1 MPPKK
6 IVLAD
11 DDLILRE
18 LAETK
23 LRAAGHDVTVAS
35 NGAQALQAV
44 SADGA
49 DLVISDLNMPD
60 MDGFELTKRLRA
72 DPSTRETPV
81 IVITGSEECDAV
93 DRAFAAGATSFLAK
107 PINWTLFNQAVMF
120 VLRAS
125 DDHQA
130 LRDARD
136 RARAG
141 EKFKD
146 ELLSV
151 MSHELRT
158 PLNAIIGFGQLLG
171 ERFQQEQDNLHREYS
186 EYIVDSGRRL
196 LGSISDMLLA
206 SDARTGPISITEDDV
221 TAGVLLEAAIA
232 QAPHAKGAAAIET
245 KIQDPDIRLLCDEQL
260 LARAISKLIDNALK
274 FSPQGEKIVVGA
286 AQIKNG
292 GLAIMVQ
299 DAGPGISKEKMLQ
312 AAAAFEQSEMS
323 SRRTKEGLGLGLP
336 LAQAISKAHGATF
349 RLEAGGEKGV
359 RAFIVMP
366 PERVLPARLARTQSV
381 A

>member
-11 DDLILRE
+11 DDPILRE

-23 LRAAGHDVTVAS
+23 LRAAGHDVTVAN
-35 NGAQALQAV
+35 NGAEALQAV
-44 SADGA
+44 STEGA

-60 MDGFELTKRLRA
+60 MDGFELTKRLRSDA
-72 DPSTRETPV
+72 ATRETPV
-81 IVITGSEECDAV
+81 IVITGSEGSDAV

-107 PINWTLFNQAVMF
+107 PINWTLFNQAVKF

-125 DDHQA
+125 DDKRE

-171 ERFQQEQDNLHREYS
+171 EQFRREQDNLHREYS
-186 EYIVDSGRRL
+186 DYIVDSGRRL
-196 LGSISDMLLA
+196 LVSISDMLLA
-206 SDARTGPISITEDDV
+206 SDARTGPITIAEDEV
-221 TAGVLLEAAIA
+221 TAGDLIEAAIA
-232 QAPHAKGAAAIET
+232 QAPHAKGASAIET
-245 KIQDPDIRLLCDEQL
+245 KIQDAHIRLLCDEQL

-274 FSPQGEKIVVGA
+274 FSPQGEKVVVGA
-286 AQIKNG
+286 AQTKNG
-292 GLAIMVQ
+292 GLAVMVQ
-299 DAGPGISKEKMLQ
+299 DMGPGISKEKMAQ
-312 AAAAFEQSEMS
+312 AAAPFAPDWAAPDFC
-323 SRRTKEGLGLGLP
+323 
-336 LAQAISKAHGATF
+336 
-349 RLEAGGEKGV
+349 AGRYHQFLYLRYE
-359 RAFIVMP
+359 
-366 PERVLPARLARTQSV
+366 PAAACV
-381 A
+381 

>member
-11 DDLILRE
+11 DDPILRE

-23 LRAAGHDVTVAS
+23 LRAAGHDVTVAN
-35 NGAQALQAV
+35 NGAEALQAV
-44 SADGA
+44 STEGA

-60 MDGFELTKRLRA
+60 MDGFELTKRLRSDA
-72 DPSTRETPV
+72 ATRETPV
-81 IVITGSEECDAV
+81 IVITGSEGSDAV

-107 PINWTLFNQAVMF
+107 PINWTLFNQAVKF

-125 DDHQA
+125 DDKRE

-171 ERFQQEQDNLHREYS
+171 EQFRREQDNLHREYS
-186 EYIVDSGRRL
+186 DYIVDSGRRL
-196 LGSISDMLLA
+196 LVSISDMLLA
-206 SDARTGPISITEDDV
+206 SDARTGPITIAEDEV
-221 TAGVLLEAAIA
+221 TAGDLIEAAIA
-232 QAPHAKGAAAIET
+232 QAPHAKGASAIET
-245 KIQDPDIRLLCDEQL
+245 KIQDAHIRLLCDEQL

-274 FSPQGEKIVVGA
+274 FSPQGEKVVVGA
-286 AQIKNG
+286 AQTKNG
-292 GLAIMVQ
+292 GLAVMVQ
-299 DAGPGISKEKMLQ
+299 DMGPGISKEKMAQ
-312 AAAAFEQSEMS
+312 AAAPFAQSEMS
-323 SRRTKEGLGLGLP
+323 SKRTKEGLGLGLP
-336 LAQAISKAHGATF
+336 LVQAISKAHSAAF
-349 RLEAGGEKGV
+349 RLEAGPEKGV

-366 PERVLPARLARTQSV
+366 AERVRPALPARTQNV